1 MANSLTETTSP
12 SNTQSVELGRYRQSL
27 RIGYVEMERLIDDVI
42 IPELNRLGQILM
54 KYNHDAEVVL
64 FDTESEI
71 DDKIHIC
78 GVGLRFSKDGMDNA
92 IVFTADPHSFQFS
105 LQASNYAGESED
117 IIVDYHELTP
127 VWFHNQMKKFM
138 ESCCQMA
145 DFSPIYDSFK
155 TNWNAYEAP
164 FSVKM
169 KNKDGTYN
177 DIVTTETIEEA
188 FRIGSTAIKGAFCED
203 DLLVVDKHGT
213 EVT

>member
-138 ESCCQMA
+138 EFTTRLKQ
-145 DFSPIYDSFK
+145 I
-155 TNWNAYEAP
+155 
-164 FSVKM
+164 
-169 KNKDGTYN
+169 GTPM
-177 DIVTTETIEEA
+177 
-188 FRIGSTAIKGAFCED
+188 R
-203 DLLVVDKHGT
+203 LLFQ
-213 EVT
+213 